1 MFKNEKEMTS
11 PAQETETVIAPSVRV
26 EGEFVSEGNV
36 RIEGMVTGSI
46 STERD
51 LIVGQHAKITANV
64 QARNGVVA
72 GELHGNLR
80 VLDRLELASTARIH
94 GDIEA
99 KVLSVEPGAM
109 MRGQLVIGLEVAPAD
124 KLEAI
129 ATEGDGKSAAS
140 AAVAAARARSPRE
153 KKIEEILQQ

>member
-1 MFKNEKEMTS
+1 MFKNEKELA
-11 PAQETETVIAPSVRV
+11 PGQETETVIAPSVRV
-26 EGEFVSEGNV
+26 EGDFVSEGNV

-51 LIVGQHAKITANV
+51 LIVGEAAKITADI

-80 VLDRLELASTARIH
+80 VFDRLELSSTARIH
-94 GDIEA
+94 GDIQA
-99 KVLSVEPGAM
+99 KVLSVAPGAM
-109 MRGQLVIGLEVAPAD
+109 MRGQLVIGLEVAPAE
-124 KLEAI
+124 KAQGE
-129 ATEGDGKSAAS
+129 TEEKPTVVAS
-140 AAVAAARARSPRE
+140 AARARTMRE

>member
-1 MFKNEKEMTS
+1 MFKNEKDMMS
-11 PAQETETVIAPSVRV
+11 PVQETETVIAPSVRV

-51 LIVGQHAKITANV
+51 LTVGEHAKITANV

-94 GDIEA
+94 GDIQA
-99 KVLSVEPGAM
+99 KVLSVAPGAM

-124 KLEAI
+124 KLEAL
-129 ATEGDGKSAAS
+129 ATESEEKTAIAGP
-140 AAVAAARARSPRE
+140 RARSPRE